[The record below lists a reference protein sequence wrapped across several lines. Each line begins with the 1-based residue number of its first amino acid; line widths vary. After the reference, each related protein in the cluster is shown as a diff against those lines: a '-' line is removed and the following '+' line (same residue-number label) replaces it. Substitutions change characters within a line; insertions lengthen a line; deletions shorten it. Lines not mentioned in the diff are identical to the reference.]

1 MGGFRISGGWVT
13 RKHRVSPCVH
23 RVRAP
28 HSLRLGMLYC
38 RSVIRLGPGPCSCGT
53 RLGASPGWGW
63 PQLAGWLAGWLG
75 LAALRCGGNGCV
87 AGRSS
92 CWEAPLVLV
101 LELELEPRLVLE
113 LEQGWS
119 GLRSPSSGGSGVCWG
134 RTCTGV
140 TVGSGFWVGG
150 SGRDGRFGFGCCGS
164 PSILLLFACR
174 SCCSCCAAC
183 TVRRASTALPTAPA
197 PTTPRLVPLPPSP
210 NASTQKQSTIYQNLH
225 TFLAEM
231 VSGQHAVSFRHDG
244 RWGKVKEG
252 NWGQEEV
259 FLCVFSSLCCA
270 ENSVNES
277 VACACSIGHTIDLP
291 LRGDLLQSSQPTSG
305 R

>member
-1 MGGFRISGGWVT
+1 M
-13 RKHRVSPCVH
+13 
-23 RVRAP
+23 
-28 HSLRLGMLYC
+28 
-38 RSVIRLGPGPCSCGT
+38 
-53 RLGASPGWGW
+53 
-63 PQLAGWLAGWLG
+63 AGWLAGWLV

-164 PSILLLFACR
+164 PSILLLFGRGRGGCNPAHHSVSHGR
-174 SCCSCCAAC
+174 
-183 TVRRASTALPTAPA
+183 VRRCKHDPLPGHGTSSTAAHARRP
-197 PTTPRLVPLPPSP
+197 PR
-210 NASTQKQSTIYQNLH
+210 
-225 TFLAEM
+225 F
-231 VSGQHAVSFRHDG
+231 
-244 RWGKVKEG
+244 
-252 NWGQEEV
+252 
-259 FLCVFSSLCCA
+259 CC
-270 ENSVNES
+270 
-277 VACACSIGHTIDLP
+277 G
-291 LRGDLLQSSQPTSG
+291 
-305 R
+305 